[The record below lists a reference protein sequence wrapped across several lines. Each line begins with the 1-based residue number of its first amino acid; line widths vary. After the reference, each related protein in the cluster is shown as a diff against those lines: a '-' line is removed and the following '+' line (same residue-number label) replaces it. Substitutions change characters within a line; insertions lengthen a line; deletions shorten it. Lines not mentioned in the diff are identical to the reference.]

1 VPSPLFT
8 GPSSLRHPRER
19 LALLGTLVFAFP
31 VASLI
36 GLVLHEVIGIPEVAL
51 FVVIAMLYVTLARGR
66 LIGSSVMI
74 HEAQYP
80 RVFAIVRRACA
91 ALEIPM
97 PLIFVREDYNVPAA
111 ALGFGE
117 PYALVISSH
126 WIEHFEDD
134 ELAFIVGRQLGHIA
148 AGHTRYLSLLSING
162 NENPLIALI
171 FGAWLRACDYTCDL
185 VGMLVCGSLD
195 AATRAIAVSSFHHF
209 GRHVN
214 VAQFAE
220 QGSEIAGD
228 PVLKLGEW
236 LGAEPYATN
245 RIANMRRFEASAHFA
260 ILEAWFLREIAV
272 EPPALPRSGTV
283 HVERSDC
290 AGWFRRA
297 WALLIDFVVVGAML
311 LSLENGA
318 ARQAASDVSPTP
330 TPAPSVAT
338 LSIGGD
344 KIPVHRTKH
353 YDSMFA
359 FLGAHLTY
367 TGIVFDTD
375 GPLGRLAG
383 VSSYLGFFIVL
394 AVYLAL
400 LVGLVGQSFGMM
412 ITGLRVVTTDFR
424 PPGIW
429 RSLWRY
435 AIGWV
440 LWFPIICISPIMRRV
455 MMHDRLSGTRLI
467 TSERVLA
474 RAASQVRYSPD

>member
-1 VPSPLFT
+1 MPSPLFT

-19 LALLGTLVFAFP
+19 LALVGTLIFALP
-31 VASLI
+31 VAYVI
-36 GLVLHEVIGIPEVAL
+36 GLVLHEAITLQEVAL
-51 FVVIAMLYVTLARGR
+51 FIVIAMLYVTLARGR

-117 PYALVISSH
+117 PYALIVSSH

-134 ELAFIVGRQLGHIA
+134 ELAFVIGRQLGHIA
-148 AGHTRYLSLLSING
+148 AGHTRYLSLLSVNG
-162 NENPLIALI
+162 NENPLIALV

-185 VGMLVCGSLD
+185 VGLLVCGSLD

-220 QGSEIAGD
+220 QGGEIAGD
-228 PVLKLGEW
+228 PVLRLGEW

-245 RIANMRRFEASAHFA
+245 RIANMRRFESSAHFA
-260 ILEAWFLREIAV
+260 IMENWFLREVAT
-272 EPPALPRSGTV
+272 EPPALPQRGQM

-290 AGWFRRA
+290 AGWWRRA
-297 WALLIDFVVVGAML
+297 FALMIDVVVI
-311 LSLENGA
+311 SA
-318 ARQAASDVSPTP
+318 AIVALTSSMARHEASSTPETSPSATTSSHVSAAKTKSSDNADDIVGVGPFHVTP
-330 TPAPSVAT
+330 TGFRYNAVDTPIGRAMTSV
-338 LSIGGD
+338 IG
-344 KIPVHRTKH
+344 
-353 YDSMFA
+353 YFA
-359 FLGAHLTY
+359 N
-367 TGIVFDTD
+367 
-375 GPLGRLAG
+375 
-383 VSSYLGFFIVL
+383 FITIAIYL
-394 AVYLAL
+394 AV
-400 LVGLVGQSFGMM
+400 LVGIVGQSFGMM

-429 RSLWRY
+429 RSIFRYLIALLLW
-435 AIGWV
+435 
-440 LWFPIICISPIMRRV
+440 PIIVVLSPFMRKL
-455 MMHDRLSGTRLI
+455 MLHDRWSGTRLI
-467 TSERVLA
+467 TSERILA
-474 RAASQVRYSPD
+474 RAASQASYSAG

>member
-1 VPSPLFT
+1 
-8 GPSSLRHPRER
+8 
-19 LALLGTLVFAFP
+19 
-31 VASLI
+31 
-36 GLVLHEVIGIPEVAL
+36 VLHEVIGPPEVAL

-97 PLIFVREDYNVPAA
+97 PLVFVREDYNIPAA

-148 AGHTRYLSLLSING
+148 AGHARFLSLLSVNG
-162 NENPLIALI
+162 NENALVSLV
-171 FGAWLRACDYTCDL
+171 FGAWLRTCDYTCDL
-185 VGMLVCGSLD
+185 VGLLVCGSLD

-214 VAQFAE
+214 MEQFAE
-220 QGSEIAGD
+220 QGNEIAGD
-228 PVLKLGEW
+228 PVLRLGEW

-245 RIANMRRFEASAHFA
+245 RIANMRRFEASARFA
-260 ILEAWFLREIAV
+260 SMEEWFLREAAV
-272 EPPALPRSGTV
+272 EPPPLPRRGQV

-290 AGWFRRA
+290 AGWWRRA
-297 WALLIDFVVVGAML
+297 LAVAIDLVVVSSLVTALTNPQHEAPVNVNISGAQTAKTTAK
-311 LSLENGA
+311 A
-318 ARQAASDVSPTP
+318 APKAQTSDNEDETGVH
-330 TPAPSVAT
+330 VNV
-338 LSIGGD
+338 GGVD
-344 KIPVHRTKH
+344 YGPNDPLVKK
-353 YDSMFA
+353 MKA
-359 FLGAHLTY
+359 G
-367 TGIVFDTD
+367 
-375 GPLGRLAG
+375 GPLGFLPIAG
-383 VSSYLGFFIVL
+383 VGYVLLFGSL
-394 AVYLAL
+394 AVYLSV

-412 ITGLRVVTTDFR
+412 ITGLRVVTIDFR

-429 RSLWRY
+429 RSIWRY
-435 AIGWV
+435 AVASV
-440 LWFPIICISPIMRRV
+440 LWPYILAISPFMRKV
-455 MMHDRLSGTRLI
+455 MLHDRLSGTRLI

-474 RAASQVRYSPD
+474 RAAAAVVPAHS